1 MKKGT
6 SEGQW
11 PPNIVSLMR
20 RMYSVCVF
28 IFLVFIDYALRYT
41 ILKNII
47 DTIGINVV
55 WNGLDLFSLFD
66 SIAL

>member
-1 MKKGT
+1 MAAKK
-6 SEGQW
+6 
-11 PPNIVSLMR
+11 
-20 RMYSVCVF
+20 MYLWYALCTVCVF
-28 IFLVFIDYALRYT
+28 IFLVVFIDYALRYT

-55 WNGLDLFSLFD
+55 WNGLDLFSFFD